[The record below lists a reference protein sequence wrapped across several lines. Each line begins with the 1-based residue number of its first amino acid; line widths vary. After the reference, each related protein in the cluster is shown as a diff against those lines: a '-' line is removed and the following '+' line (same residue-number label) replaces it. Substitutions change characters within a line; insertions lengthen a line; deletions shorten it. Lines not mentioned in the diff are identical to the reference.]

1 MRQIK
6 LVRIDTS
13 EVQGEG
19 SFASVKLPKW
29 GKFRVALN
37 LQDAEAMQYATELL
51 DETVADW
58 NWTDDDGEPL
68 PTPKQNP
75 GVIDQ
80 LTVAEVQFLV
90 KAITELGLTRGN

>member
-1 MRQIK
+1 MREIK
-6 LVRIDTS
+6 PVRIDTT
-13 EVQGEG
+13 EVQGDG
-19 SFASVKLPKW
+19 SFAWLKLPKW

-51 DETVADW
+51 QDTVIDW

-80 LTVAEVQFLV
+80 LTVTEVQLLV
-90 KAITELGLTRGN
+90 KGITELGLLRGN